1 MAVDQKER
9 SAKSA
14 KKREE
19 FDEKELRHRLRL
31 GTRQK
36 LEELMQWNDIEEIS
50 EAVQN
55 LILNAHAL
63 GPKLSYEAI
72 QGPRRK
78 VTISE
83 RVARMLSVN
92 RAGKSR
98 ATPLTKFCF
107 HVNYFFSCLGGVTF
121 GIGRV
126 LWIGGKPRSVAMPVK
141 GGFLGFSGFLS
152 LILQL
157 RIMAFE
163 MLVHLFFS
171 FCQQLFVFWN
181 HHHAEC

>member
-1 MAVDQKER
+1 MAMDQKER

-55 LILNAHAL
+55 LIINAHAL
-63 GPKLSYEAI
+63 GPTLSYQAI
-72 QGPRRK
+72 ESPRHK

-83 RVARMLSVN
+83 NVARMFD
-92 RAGKSR
+92 RESR
-98 ATPLTKFCF
+98 REIARD
-107 HVNYFFSCLGGVTF
+107 SGEE
-121 GIGRV
+121 I
-126 LWIGGKPRSVAMPVK
+126 IAPV
-141 GGFLGFSGFLS
+141 S
-152 LILQL
+152 
-157 RIMAFE
+157 R
-163 MLVHLFFS
+163 
-171 FCQQLFVFWN
+171 
-181 HHHAEC
+181 